1 MLSVKRCTGTY
12 IDAYRVRAALPEL
25 LDEGTAIRLAETFRA
40 LSDPTRVRIVSLLA
54 GAELCVCD
62 LAAAL
67 DMSQS
72 AVSHQ
77 LRILRDLRL
86 ARWRREGRQIF
97 YTLDDEHVAD
107 LFRRG
112 LAHVMHEGSLDHR
125 RTELERK
132 DQNRSV
138 PDPASG

>member
-1 MLSVKRCTGTY
+1 MSDGPCSADYLHRDHVLR
-12 IDAYRVRAALPEL
+12 ALPSL
-25 LDEGTAIRLAETFRA
+25 VDDESAARLAETFKA

-54 GAELCVCD
+54 EAELCVCD

-72 AVSHQ
+72 AISHQ
-77 LRILRDLRL
+77 LATLREMRL
-86 ARWRREGRQIF
+86 VRWRREGRQIF

-112 LAHVMHEGSLDHR
+112 LEHVEHG
-125 RTELERK
+125 
-132 DQNRSV
+132 
-138 PDPASG
+138 

>member
-1 MLSVKRCTGTY
+1 MSGDYCAETF
-12 IDAYRVRAALPEL
+12 IHEDRVQAALPYL
-25 LDEGTAIRLAETFRA
+25 VDDPTALNLAETFRA

-54 GAELCVCD
+54 DAELCVCD

-67 DMSQS
+67 GMSQS

-77 LRILRDLRL
+77 LRTLRDLRL
-86 ARWRREGRQIF
+86 VRWRRAGRQIF

-112 LAHVMHEGSLDHR
+112 LDHVAHG
-125 RTELERK
+125 
-132 DQNRSV
+132 
-138 PDPASG
+138 